1 LEKKVLVFVERLG
14 AVLIMAPNFLDLAKE
29 RIVEA
34 LDLTSGEKEQLL
46 KLNKLQCKCVAR
58 KLSETQEI
66 LQSVE
71 SAAGSRTDVFDR
83 CEAALKE
90 LYRVVTDA
98 VLLIKECC
106 DEQWL
111 RTAIRQHGDKSFED
125 FAEICYE
132 VQWCTSILCIS
143 LHSAVTRQAAIVE
156 LEACDGRLGAFD
168 RFKLETAVSQDGED
182 LRSKL
187 ELLRQGHVCDVKC
200 VRSQTDP
207 CLAAQLLARLDNRP
221 TALAAADQP
230 TTTAEMLPYLLWKV
244 DYRDLPDLKLI
255 GRGAS
260 ADVLETEWL
269 GEKYAKKVFPGV
281 ENKSFEAESANL
293 ATLFHPHVVRIVCWS
308 EGRRRENCSLVM
320 ELMQEDLFR
329 YLNRL
334 ADSGSDDI
342 DYAPLSIFAAVDIML
357 QVARGLK
364 YLHSRRV
371 AHRDLKSLNVLVKP
385 LTGAPELKYD
395 DGYLNAKLADFGL
408 SKTKNS
414 STRFSHQTLNIGTRK
429 WMAPEVFEVAKNEI
443 DSGAVQ
449 LPLIAHPFKADVY
462 SFALVCYELLTG
474 EQPFEGEKMGELFK
488 RITVDRLRPELPDEC
503 PSRLASLIQRCWEH
517 DPRERPNLPEICREL
532 RYVKGL
538 LLTG

>member
-1 LEKKVLVFVERLG
+1 
-14 AVLIMAPNFLDLAKE
+14 MAPNFLDLAKE

-83 CEAALKE
+83 CEVALKE

-207 CLAAQLLARLDNRP
+207 CLAAQLLVRLDNRP

-230 TTTAEMLPYLLWKV
+230 TTTAEMLSYLLWKV

-329 YLNRL
+329 YLNTRW
-334 ADSGSDDI
+334 
-342 DYAPLSIFAAVDIML
+342 PTVDPMIML
-357 QVARGLK
+357 RCQ
-364 YLHSRRV
+364 
-371 AHRDLKSLNVLVKP
+371 SLQQWILC
-385 LTGAPELKYD
+385 
-395 DGYLNAKLADFGL
+395 
-408 SKTKNS
+408 
-414 STRFSHQTLNIGTRK
+414 
-429 WMAPEVFEVAKNEI
+429 FEWHG
-443 DSGAVQ
+443 D
-449 LPLIAHPFKADVY
+449 
-462 SFALVCYELLTG
+462 
-474 EQPFEGEKMGELFK
+474 
-488 RITVDRLRPELPDEC
+488 
-503 PSRLASLIQRCWEH
+503 
-517 DPRERPNLPEICREL
+517 
-532 RYVKGL
+532 
-538 LLTG
+538 

>member
-1 LEKKVLVFVERLG
+1 
-14 AVLIMAPNFLDLAKE
+14 
-29 RIVEA
+29 
-34 LDLTSGEKEQLL
+34 
-46 KLNKLQCKCVAR
+46 
-58 KLSETQEI
+58 
-66 LQSVE
+66 
-71 SAAGSRTDVFDR
+71 
-83 CEAALKE
+83 
-90 LYRVVTDA
+90 
-98 VLLIKECC
+98 
-106 DEQWL
+106 
-111 RTAIRQHGDKSFED
+111 
-125 FAEICYE
+125 
-132 VQWCTSILCIS
+132 
-143 LHSAVTRQAAIVE
+143 
-156 LEACDGRLGAFD
+156 LGAFD
-168 RFKLETAVSQDGED
+168 RFKLETAVSQDRED

-207 CLAAQLLARLDNRP
+207 CLAAQLLAKLDNRP

-244 DYRDLPDLKLI
+244 DYRDVPDLKLI

-260 ADVLETEWL
+260 ADVFETEWL

-320 ELMQEDLFR
+320 ELMHEDLFR
-329 YLNRL
+329 YLNTRL
-334 ADSGSDDI
+334 ADSESDDC
-342 DYAPLSIFAAVDIML
+342 APLSIFAAVDIML

-429 WMAPEVFEVAKNEI
+429 WMAPELFEIAKNEI

-462 SFALVCYELLTG
+462 SFTLVCYEMLTW
-474 EQPFEGEKMGELFK
+474 EQPFEGE
-488 RITVDRLRPELPDEC
+488 RRWVTC
-503 PSRLASLIQRCWEH
+503 SNA
-517 DPRERPNLPEICREL
+517 
-532 RYVKGL
+532 
-538 LLTG
+538 